1 MIFQEARPSPERL
14 DAQLR
19 ALSEVQE
26 NTMRNMEE
34 QNATLKEQI
43 TGLRAQNET
52 LRNFCTT
59 MAEDLKKN
67 SSLCQ
72 SMLEQNKNS
81 SHEAH
86 ISLLEEIKLIYSSN
100 VNLQVGFVTVKICNV
115 HITLLLVSPG
125 TVFTA

>member
-1 MIFQEARPSPERL
+1 MPEFPFIFQEARPSPERL

-43 TGLRAQNET
+43 AGLRAQNET

-100 VNLQVGFVTVKICNV
+100 VNLQVGFVTVRIC
-115 HITLLLVSPG
+115 
-125 TVFTA
+125 

>member
-26 NTMRNMEE
+26 NTLRNMEE
-34 QNATLKEQI
+34 QNATLREQI
-43 TGLRAQNET
+43 AGLRAQNET

-59 MAEDLKKN
+59 MAEDLKEN
-67 SSLCQ
+67 SSLYR
-72 SMLEQNKNS
+72 SMLEQNKKL

-86 ISLLEEIKLIYSSN
+86 ASLLGEIKLVHSTN
-100 VNLQVGFVTVKICNV
+100 VDLQVGYGF
-115 HITLLLVSPG
+115 LMG
-125 TVFTA
+125 T